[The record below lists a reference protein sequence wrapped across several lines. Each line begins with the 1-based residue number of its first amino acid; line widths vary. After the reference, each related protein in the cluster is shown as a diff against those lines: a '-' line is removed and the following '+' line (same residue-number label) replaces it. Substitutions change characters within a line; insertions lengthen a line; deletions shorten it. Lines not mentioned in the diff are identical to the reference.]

1 MNILEE
7 KIQQIELDIEQL
19 QRAREALL
27 AILSPPAR
35 TEQAEAPRTAAKP
48 PMKRR
53 GRPPKTLSV
62 QPPSQ
67 PVSVPESV
75 PIDDAELMKL
85 RAAAEN
91 LK

>member
-1 MNILEE
+1 MNILQE

-27 AILSPPAR
+27 AILSPAAR
-35 TEQAEAPRTAAKP
+35 TEQVESPRSTAKP
-48 PMKRR
+48 PIKRR
-53 GRPPKTLSV
+53 GRPPKTASV

-67 PVSVPESV
+67 PVPVPESV
-75 PIDDAELMKL
+75 PIDEDELMRL